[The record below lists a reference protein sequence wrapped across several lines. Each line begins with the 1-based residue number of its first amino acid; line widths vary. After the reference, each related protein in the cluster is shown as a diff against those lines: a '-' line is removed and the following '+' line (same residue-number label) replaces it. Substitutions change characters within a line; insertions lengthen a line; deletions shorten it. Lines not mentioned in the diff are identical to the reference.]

1 MNPKFTHS
9 VNEHALA
16 EHLVAPLLAYVK
28 VDAFSE
34 GDRPLTYRQAI
45 DRFDVGTS
53 VRRLGRVLDAAERIL
68 AREGWPEVAAAG
80 ITAYVVNGGSGQPGY
95 GWFEVWNM
103 NAEDAREEARAYV
116 RRLTLGDDE

>member
-53 VRRLGRVLDAAERIL
+53 VRRLGRVLDAADERPRPRASPHP
-68 AREGWPEVAAAG
+68 ARSPTLLDLGLVQALTPRPPW
-80 ITAYVVNGGSGQPGY
+80 
-95 GWFEVWNM
+95 
-103 NAEDAREEARAYV
+103 AR
-116 RRLTLGDDE
+116 